1 MSTNSN
7 QKSRKS
13 KTHYITQILVVA
25 LLLFVVGLF
34 ANIMFHSYL
43 WSNQLKSKQYLR
55 IELSND
61 ADIEAV
67 KTALLNNS
75 IIKEVVFI
83 SKEDGLELLKS
94 KTNTDPTAM
103 LDKNPLPN
111 MYNAFVQSSA
121 TPMQIETAATS
132 IRSIVGVEGVDF
144 KKSDVQL
151 LDKMIQKTAWVM
163 LFLIT
168 ILLLVAIYII
178 DSTVRLALFSKRM
191 TIRSMQLIGATRGF
205 IRKPY
210 LIKAIL
216 NGLVSGL
223 IAVVFIACIY
233 ASIEYYYPALNLLKE
248 VIMLAAIAGI
258 LILFGMLFTLIS
270 TLFSLRKYLRMKLDD
285 LY

>member
-1 MSTNSN
+1 MSTNNN

-13 KTHYITQILVVA
+13 KTNYLTQILVVS
-25 LLLFVVGLF
+25 LLLFVLALF

-67 KTALLNNS
+67 KTALLNTS
-75 IIKEVVFI
+75 IIKEVVYI
-83 SKEDGLELLKS
+83 SKEDGLELLKG
-94 KTNTDPTAM
+94 KTNSDPTAM

-111 MYNAFVQSSA
+111 MYNAFVQPTA
-121 TPMQIETAATS
+121 TPLQIETAAAN
-132 IRSIVGVEGVDF
+132 IRSIEGIVGVDF

-151 LDKMIQKTAWVM
+151 LDKIIQKTAWVM
-163 LFLIT
+163 LILIA

-210 LIKAIL
+210 ILRAIL
-216 NGLVSGL
+216 NGFISGI
-223 IAVVFIACIY
+223 IATLFIAIIY
-233 ASIEYYYPALNLLKE
+233 ASLEYYYPTLNLLKE
-248 VIMLAAIAGI
+248 VVLLSAIAGI
-258 LILFGMLFTLIS
+258 IIFIGIVFTLIS
-270 TLFSLRKYLRMKLDD
+270 TFFSLRKYLRMKLDD